1 MSEKT
6 YRAIVQKV
14 VLRGRHGPFAVATSE
29 ELEGSVTVSLESPV
43 WQDSVMPERGMYLI
57 LSQVRKKRAGWRAF
71 SGRLVQPSDEPT
83 SKEQR
88 EQ

>member
-1 MSEKT
+1 MADEE

-14 VLRGRHGPFAVATSE
+14 VLRGRHGPYAVATSE

-43 WQDSVMPERGMYLI
+43 WEDSVMPERGMYLI
-57 LSQVRKKRAGWRAF
+57 LSQIRKKRAGWRAF
-71 SGRLVQPSDEPT
+71 SGRLVEPSDELT

-88 EQ
+88 E